1 MANQKDDK
9 LRMWQER
16 TEKADTE
23 YEPERS
29 KMDEREKIYRGK
41 KEIAKIIENDCVEE
55 TTCPWNIAYELIE
68 AQVDSEIPAPKVT
81 ALRKEDDDLARLI
94 EELCRNKLDEQPT
107 ELANDQLERTVPKQG
122 AGLLHI
128 EWDAGYEQGD
138 RKGRSNISFVHPKN
152 LSPQPGI
159 TSDIED
165 MDWCGIDV
173 AVTKSYIRRT
183 FGVDVTDEEEAAPQ
197 LRGPDSVD
205 SSNDLVTWRIRYFRN
220 SEGGI
225 GKFSYINDTVIE
237 DYEDYQAR
245 KGEKCAK
252 CGRPKPM
259 FLSDTTQRLAVPT
272 IDGTY
277 PGGGEWS
284 FDGESYVSEDA
295 QAIEPTRPEE
305 GVCPWCGSRRFVPND
320 LEYDEIWTPLTIYDD
335 DGEPI
340 MEIEGAQYR
349 ENDDGEMEYQPTKI
363 PFYKPNMYPL
373 MLMQNVYSW
382 GSLLGESDID
392 KIAGQQNAINRLNQK
407 MLDGVLKGG
416 SVMTV
421 PDDPRLD
428 TSNGQ
433 MKVHRISN
441 AGDREKFGVYTMEA
455 NIAQTVETMH
465 ELYQQARYTIG
476 ITDSYQG
483 RQDTT
488 ATSGTAKQYSAAQ
501 AAGRFASKRVM
512 KKYFWSRADEMLF
525 KFELAYGDDPR
536 PIVGR
541 DKNGSAV
548 DRQWNRWLFLR
559 RNESTGEYYWNTDFL
574 FSVDESD
581 HTTNRQ
587 QLWKETQEFY
597 ASGALGPREDIG
609 TTILFWRLMEQLH
622 YPGAG
627 EIKQQ
632 LIENQSKQSQL
643 QATAALQDLEAQM
656 ETGGVAT

>member
-1 MANQKDDK
+1 MSNKNEEK

-16 TEKADTE
+16 TARADTE
-23 YEPERS
+23 YGPERD
-29 KMDEREKIYRGK
+29 KMDEREKVYRGK
-41 KEIAKIIENDCVEE
+41 TDIDEIITDDCTEE
-55 TTCPWNIAYELIE
+55 TSCPWNIAYELIE

-81 ALRKEDDDLARLI
+81 AMRKEDEELAKLI
-94 EELCRNKLDEQPT
+94 EDMCRNKLDEQPA
-107 ELANDQLERTVPKQG
+107 EIVNDQLERTVPKQG
-122 AGLLHI
+122 AGVLHV
-128 EWDAGYEQGD
+128 EWDASYEQGV

-173 AVTKSYIRRT
+173 AVTKSYIRRV
-183 FGVDVTDEEEAAPQ
+183 FGVDVTGEEEAEPE
-197 LRGPDSVD
+197 LRGPDGAEKSG
-205 SSNDLVTWRIRYFRN
+205 DLVTWRIRYFRN

-225 GKFSYINDTVIE
+225 GKFSYVNDTVIE

-245 KGEKCAK
+245 QGEKCAK

-259 FLSDTTQRLAVPT
+259 FVSETTQRMAAPT

-284 FDGESYVSEDA
+284 FDGENYVSDDA
-295 QAIEPTRPEE
+295 AAIPNEPVPE
-305 GVCPWCGSRRFVPND
+305 GVCPWCGGRKFTQSNLD
-320 LEYDEIWTPLTIYDD
+320 YDEIWTPMTIYDNN
-335 DGEPI
+335 GEPI
-340 MEIEGAQYR
+340 LDIEGAKYI

-373 MLMQNVYSW
+373 MLMQNVFSW

-392 KIAGQQNAINRLNQK
+392 KIKGQQNAVNRLNQK

-428 TSNGQ
+428 TTNGQ

-455 NIAQTVETMH
+455 NVSQTVEVMH

-483 RQDTT
+483 RQDNT
-488 ATSGTAKQYSAAQ
+488 AQSGTAKQYSAAQ

-512 KKYFWSRADEMLF
+512 KKYFWSRANEMLF

-541 DKNGSAV
+541 DKNGSAI
-548 DRQWNRWLFLR
+548 DRQWNKWLFLR
-559 RNESTGEYYWNTDFL
+559 RDEETGEYYWNTDFL

-581 HTTNRQ
+581 HTSNRQ

-597 ASGALGPREDIG
+597 ASGTLGPKEDVG
-609 TTILFWRLMEQLH
+609 TMVLFWKLMEQLH

-632 LIENQSKQSQL
+632 LIEKQNKESQL
-643 QATAALQDLEAQM
+643 KAQMALQDLEAQL
-656 ETGGVAT
+656 ETGGMPQ

>member
-1 MANQKDDK
+1 MANDKNEK
-9 LRMWQER
+9 LRLWQER
-16 TEKADTE
+16 TERADTQ
-23 YEPERS
+23 YNAERM

-41 KEIAKIIENDCVEE
+41 TDISEIIADDSVQS

-68 AQVDSEIPAPKVT
+68 AQVDAEIPAPKVT
-81 ALRKEDDDLARLI
+81 ALRKEEEDLARLI
-94 EELCRNKLDEQPT
+94 EDLCRNKLDEQPS

-128 EWDAGYEQGD
+128 EWDATYEQGD
-138 RKGRSNISFVHPKN
+138 RKGRSCISFVHPKN

-183 FGVDVTDEEEAAPQ
+183 FGIDVTDEEEAEPE
-197 LRGPDSVD
+197 LRGPDGAEA
-205 SSNDLVTWRIRYFRN
+205 SNDLVTWRIRYFRN
-220 SEGGI
+220 ADGGI
-225 GKFSYINDTVIE
+225 GKFSYVNDTVIE

-245 KGEKCAK
+245 KGEKCSK

-259 FLSDTTQRLAVPT
+259 FVSETTQRLAVPT
-272 IDGTY
+272 MDGTY
-277 PGGGEWS
+277 PGGGEWE
-284 FDGESYVSEDA
+284 FDGESYISDDA
-295 QAIEPTRPEE
+295 SAVPVEPLAE
-305 GVCPWCGSRRFVPND
+305 GVCPWCGNNKFVPSD
-320 LEYDEIWTPLTIYDD
+320 LEYDEIWTPMTIYDD
-335 DGEPI
+335 DGAPI

-349 ENDDGEMEYQPTKI
+349 ETEDGELEYQPTKI
-363 PFYKPNMYPL
+363 PFYKPNIYPL
-373 MLMQNVYSW
+373 ILMQNVYAW

-392 KIAGQQNAINRLNQK
+392 KIKGQQNAVNRLNQK

-428 TSNGQ
+428 TTNGQ
-433 MKVHRISN
+433 MKIHRISN
-441 AGDREKFGVYTMEA
+441 AGDKEKFGVYTMEA
-455 NIAQTVETMH
+455 NVAQTMEVMH

-476 ITDSYQG
+476 ITASYQG
-483 RQDTT
+483 REDNT

-512 KKYFWSRADEMLF
+512 KKYFWSRANEMLF

-548 DRQWNRWLFLR
+548 NKRWNRWLFLR
-559 RNESTGEYYWNTDFL
+559 KNEETGEYYWNTDFL

-581 HTTNRQ
+581 HTANRQ
-587 QLWKETQEFY
+587 QLWKETHDFFLN
-597 ASGALGPREDIG
+597 GTLGPREEIS
-609 TTILFWRLMEQLH
+609 TMILFWRLMEQLH

-632 LIENQSKQSQL
+632 LIEKQNKESQL
-643 QATAALQDLEAQM
+643 QAQAALQSLEAQL
-656 ETGGVAT
+656 ETGGVQQ